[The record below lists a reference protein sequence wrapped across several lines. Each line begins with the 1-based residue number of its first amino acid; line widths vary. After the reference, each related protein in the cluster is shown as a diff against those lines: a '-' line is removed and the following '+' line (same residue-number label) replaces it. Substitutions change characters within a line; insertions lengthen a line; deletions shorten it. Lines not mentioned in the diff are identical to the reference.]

1 MVSNK
6 DNQKMFETALASF
19 KKMKHVRLFFSVF
32 IIKKQA
38 IHKRKKSYAFQTIQ
52 IKNVLKQICKN
63 HWFLIRIYTALQ
75 LKKINR

>member
-1 MVSNK
+1 
-6 DNQKMFETALASF
+6 MFETALASF

-52 IKNVLKQICKN
+52 IKNVL
-63 HWFLIRIYTALQ
+63 
-75 LKKINR
+75 